1 MKYPFLTEIP
11 NIRYHEDSNF
21 LLIAGPCVV
30 ENRDM
35 LFQTAEYLKS
45 LCSRLN
51 IPLIFKSS
59 YRKANR
65 TRLSSY
71 RGLGDLEALRLLG
84 EVRSVVGV
92 PVITDVHEST
102 EVDLAARYVDVIQ
115 IPAFL
120 SRQTDLIQTA
130 ARTGKPVN
138 LKKGQFL
145 SADSMKFGVEK
156 ILETG
161 NSKVLLTERGTT
173 FGYGDLVVDF
183 RGIPVMKTLGFPVI
197 LDVTH
202 SLQTP
207 NRPGGV
213 TGGNPELIET
223 IARAGIAVGVDGLFM
238 ETHPDPSKALS
249 DGSNMLPLDQTENL
263 LRKLL
268 TIYKSIKEIDEI

>member
-1 MKYPFLTEIP
+1 MKYPFLAEIP
-11 NIRYHEDSNF
+11 NIRYQEDSSF

-30 ENRDM
+30 ENREM
-35 LFQTAEYLKS
+35 LFQTAEYLKE

-71 RGLGDLEALRLLG
+71 RGPGDLEALRWLG
-84 EVRSVVGV
+84 EVRSTVGV
-92 PVITDVHEST
+92 PVITDVHETT
-102 EVDLAARYVDVIQ
+102 EVDLAARYVDVLQ

-120 SRQTDLIQTA
+120 SRQTDLILTA

-145 SADSMKFGVEK
+145 SPDSMKFGVEK

-161 NSKVLLTERGTT
+161 NRKVLLTERGTT
-173 FGYGDLVVDF
+173 FGYGDLVVDY
-183 RGIPVMKTLGFPVI
+183 RGIPAMKKIGFPVI
-197 LDVTH
+197 LDITH

-207 NRPGGV
+207 NQPGGV

-238 ETHPDPSKALS
+238 ETHPDPSTALS
-249 DGSNMLPLDQTENL
+249 DGSNMLPLDQAENL
-263 LRKLL
+263 LAKLSG
-268 TIYKSIKEIDEI
+268 IYKSIQQIDAI

>member
-1 MKYPFLTEIP
+1 MNHPFLGDIP
-11 NIRYHEDSNF
+11 NISHNEHSNF

-35 LFQTAEYLKS
+35 LFQTAECLKS
-45 LCSRLN
+45 LCARLN

-71 RGLGDLEALRLLG
+71 RGLGDLEALKLLG

-161 NSKVLLTERGTT
+161 NHKVLLTERGTT
-173 FGYGDLVVDF
+173 FGYGDLVVDY
-183 RGIPVMKTLGFPVI
+183 RGIPVMKKLGFPVI
-197 LDVTH
+197 LDITH

-207 NRPGGV
+207 NQPGGV

-238 ETHPDPSKALS
+238 ETHPDPSVALS
-249 DGSNMLPLDQTENL
+249 DGSNMLPLDQTE
-263 LRKLL
+263 KLL
-268 TIYKSIKEIDEI
+268 TKLIILYKSVQQIDEI